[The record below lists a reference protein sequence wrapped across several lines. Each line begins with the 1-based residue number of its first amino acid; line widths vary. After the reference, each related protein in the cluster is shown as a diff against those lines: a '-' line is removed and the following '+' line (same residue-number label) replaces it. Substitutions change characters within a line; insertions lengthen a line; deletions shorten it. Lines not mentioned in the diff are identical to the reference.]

1 MRTRV
6 SGDISGVGVT
16 YSFGRIDGFRPPTAK
31 DLFVC
36 QQKGVRIAPD
46 AFLAT
51 RCYGIGFGLAETR
64 HENAVDDVDGAI

>member
-6 SGDISGVGVT
+6 SGDIAGVGVT
-16 YSFGRIDGFRPPTAK
+16 DSFGRIDGFRPPTAK

-51 RCYGIGFGLAETR
+51 RCCGMDLAETR